1 MPESPPIIALT
12 TGDPAGVGPEI
23 VTKAIADGR
32 WLGRLRPV
40 VVGDASVI
48 RGVVEACGLDL
59 QVRVV
64 TDPAD
69 VLAEAGTLD
78 VLDCDAV
85 GDFTYGKVD
94 AACGRA
100 AITYI
105 EKACELARDGSVHG
119 LVTGPINKEAI
130 WAAGSKFPGHTEMLA
145 HLFDV
150 PEEEAVTMFLL
161 GKMRIFFLTR
171 HLSLV
176 DAIAKLE
183 VGMVERFL
191 HRAHT
196 AIADVG
202 VSNPTL
208 ALSALNP
215 HGGENGKM
223 GAEEQQI
230 LAPAVE
236 RAQAAGL
243 DVVGP
248 VPADAVFH
256 QARQGRYDGVI
267 ALFHDQGHIASK
279 TVDFF
284 GTVACELGLP
294 VIRTTVDH
302 GTAFDIAG
310 TWVADAGGQSE
321 AMLAAAEFAPGV
333 LRVRREKAEG
343 RGRG

>member
-1 MPESPPIIALT
+1 MSEELPVIALT
-12 TGDPAGVGPEI
+12 SGDPAGVGPEI
-23 VTKAIADGR
+23 VAKALADDA
-32 WLGRLRPV
+32 WVGRLRPV
-40 VVGDASVI
+40 AIGDAKVMQDVI
-48 RGVVEACGLDL
+48 AGCGLDL
-59 QVRVV
+59 DIRVI
-64 TDPAD
+64 DHPQQ
-69 VLAEAGTLD
+69 AESVPGTIDL
-78 VLDCDAV
+78 LDCGAI
-85 GDFTYGKVD
+85 GDFEHGVVN

-105 EKACELARDGSVHG
+105 ETACRLAREGAVDG

-150 PEEEAVTMFLL
+150 PEEQAVTMFLL

-171 HLSLV
+171 HMSLA
-176 DAIAKLE
+176 DAIARLE

-191 HRAHT
+191 RRAHS

-202 VSNPTL
+202 VRNPRL
-208 ALSALNP
+208 ALAALNP

-223 GAEEQQI
+223 GDEEQTI

-236 RAQAAGL
+236 KARAAGV

-248 VPADAVFH
+248 VPADAIFH

-310 TWVADAGGQSE
+310 KWVANASGQSH

-333 LRVRREKAEG
+333 LRIRRERSAP
-343 RGRG
+343 